1 MRLTLLGLAML
12 LLASCQQPA
21 AEQAAAPAA
30 KKRPAYAIAIHGGAG
45 TIRAAD
51 LTAEQD
57 AAYRAALDSA
67 LQIGEK
73 VLQGGGAAIDA
84 VEQTIR
90 FLEDSPLFNAGR
102 GAVFTH
108 EGRNELDA
116 SIMQGKDLSAGA
128 VAGITIVRHPIAAA
142 RAVMEQSPHVMLTG
156 QGAEQ
161 FAREKGLEIVDP
173 SYFFTQQRWDALQ
186 RAKAEE
192 ATRLDHDGPQGSRR
206 PSRTDYKFGTVGCV
220 ALDRAGNL
228 VAGTSTGGMT
238 NKRWNRVGDAP
249 VIGAGTYANNE
260 TCAVSCTGHGEYF
273 IRWAVAHDVSALMAY
288 KGLSLEAAAGEVI
301 NGKLKAAGGEGGL
314 IAVDAQGNITMP
326 FNSEGMYRGYA
337 KPGERVVAI
346 YRE

>member
-1 MRLTLLGLAML
+1 MRSTILWLATL
-12 LLASCQQPA
+12 LLASCGQPA
-21 AEQAAAPAA
+21 SQQAAATNE
-30 KKRPAYAIAIHGGAG
+30 KERPAYAIAIHGGAG
-45 TIRAAD
+45 TIRATD

-73 VLQGGGAAIDA
+73 VLQEGGAAIDA

-90 FLEDSPLFNAGR
+90 FLEDSPLFNAGK

-128 VAGITIVRHPIAAA
+128 VAGLTVVRHPIAAA

-173 SYFFTQQRWDALQ
+173 AYFFTQTRWDALQ

-192 ATRLDHDGPQGSRR
+192 ATQLDHDSKQGSRR

-288 KGLSLEAAAGEVI
+288 KGLSLEAAAEEVI
-301 NGKLKAAGGEGGL
+301 NRKLKAAGGEGGL
-314 IAVDAQGNITMP
+314 IAVDAQGNISMP